1 MYLYGNFDYKNFDYK
16 TVIEPEELTKI
27 LLVNTNLMIRTA
39 CLLTVNNIIAAAGAA
54 LGTVV
59 LAANAVLFQLK
70 DIMSFLV
77 DGMANGASVFSGR
90 ALGQKNRVLF
100 WQILK
105 MTYKWL
111 FVLVFLLMLG
121 FTFGST
127 FLINCFTDLEEVA
140 VLAET
145 YKYYV
150 LIYPLIAGIGLAL
163 YGMFT
168 GATYTV
174 PIRNMM
180 LIALAVFW
188 PVERLLVPLL
198 GNDGLWISFLIFVG
212 IQSLILFYSLR
223 KLREKIYKI
232 K

>member
-90 ALGQKNRVLF
+90 ALGQKNR
-100 WQILK
+100 
-105 MTYKWL
+105 
-111 FVLVFLLMLG
+111 
-121 FTFGST
+121 
-127 FLINCFTDLEEVA
+127 
-140 VLAET
+140 
-145 YKYYV
+145 
-150 LIYPLIAGIGLAL
+150 AL
-163 YGMFT
+163 
-168 GATYTV
+168 
-174 PIRNMM
+174 
-180 LIALAVFW
+180 
-188 PVERLLVPLL
+188 
-198 GNDGLWISFLIFVG
+198 
-212 IQSLILFYSLR
+212 
-223 KLREKIYKI
+223 
-232 K
+232 

>member
-1 MYLYGNFDYKNFDYK
+1 MVVCVGVSVNAWIYIWQYIFNKLLYRLRRSSC
-16 TVIEPEELTKI
+16 VSR
-27 LLVNTNLMIRTA
+27 NL
-39 CLLTVNNIIAAAGAA
+39 
-54 LGTVV
+54 
-59 LAANAVLFQLK
+59 
-70 DIMSFLV
+70 
-77 DGMANGASVFSGR
+77 
-90 ALGQKNRVLF
+90 
-100 WQILK
+100 QILCS
-105 MTYKWL
+105 YL
-111 FVLVFLLMLG
+111 
-121 FTFGST
+121 S
-127 FLINCFTDLEEVA
+127 
-140 VLAET
+140 
-145 YKYYV
+145 
-150 LIYPLIAGIGLAL
+150 LIAGIGLAL